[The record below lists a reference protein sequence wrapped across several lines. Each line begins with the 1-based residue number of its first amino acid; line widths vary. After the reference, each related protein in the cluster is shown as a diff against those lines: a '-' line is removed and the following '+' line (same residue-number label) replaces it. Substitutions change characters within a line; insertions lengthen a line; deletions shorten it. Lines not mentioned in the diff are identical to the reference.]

1 MYRPVLSG
9 VVIPHG
15 EPGIEEKKKQILFE
29 EYKEEREKKNRFIL
43 ISTKEPPS
51 FTANV
56 T

>member
-29 EYKEEREKKNRFIL
+29 EYKEERERERKKIGLF
-43 ISTKEPPS
+43 
-51 FTANV
+51 
-56 T
+56 

>member
-29 EYKEEREKKNRFIL
+29 EYKEEREREREKKSVYFD
-43 ISTKEPPS
+43 
-51 FTANV
+51 FV
-56 T
+56 